1 MAAVY
6 YGQQC
11 LESSAKM
18 LPAAEK
24 IKVADIMTK
33 KVISIHKGA
42 SLKAAAKLLLEN
54 TISCLPVVNAGK
66 TVGIITD
73 KDFLKLAT
81 MNERPKKVSEIMST
95 ELVTISPNGDLL
107 LAGKLMGKHRIRH
120 LIVTERGKTV
130 GILSLRDVLK
140 VEPCAIYEYISQKA

>member
-1 MAAVY
+1 MPRSP
-6 YGQQC
+6 G
-11 LESSAKM
+11 AKM
-18 LPAAEK
+18 LPTVEK

-33 KVISIHKGA
+33 KVISIKEGA
-42 SLKAAAKLLLEN
+42 SLKVAAKLLSEN
-54 TISCLPVVNAGK
+54 AISCLPVLNAGK

-95 ELVTISPNGDLL
+95 ELVTISPNGDIL

-120 LIVTERGKTV
+120 LIVKEKGKIA
-130 GILSLRDVLK
+130 GIVSLRDVLK
-140 VEPCAIYEYISQKA
+140 VEPYAIYNYISQKP